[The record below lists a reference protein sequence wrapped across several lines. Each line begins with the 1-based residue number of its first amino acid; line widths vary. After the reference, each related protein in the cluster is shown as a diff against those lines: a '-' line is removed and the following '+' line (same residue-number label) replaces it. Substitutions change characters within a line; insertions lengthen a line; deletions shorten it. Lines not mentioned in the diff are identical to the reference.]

1 MRRATYDPTGGS
13 LPSAVKWLLIANGVV
28 FALQLLLSGALYE
41 LTGLRFVDLF
51 GLRPAW
57 VIERGWVWQV
67 LTYMFLHGGF
77 FHLLFNMFVLWM
89 FGTEIE
95 WLWGRRGFARYYIL
109 CGLGAAALS
118 FVFNYGSVVIG
129 ASGAVLGVL
138 LAFGMLFPNQYVY
151 IWFLLPIKAKYL
163 VAGLAVLEI
172 VYLFS
177 QPGGGP
183 NARPE
188 PADQILMAPRGDRAI
203 AQVGD
208 NVYLVTVPM
217 VGGEGLQV
225 SVLRPDNAP
234 VPVKRITKV
243 GGDFLGHAS
252 CQLALLRSRGE
263 LAHPNRRLAAS
274 LDDLVREP
282 LQPLAVARVERQRGQ
297 PI

>member
-28 FALQLLLSGALYE
+28 FGLQLLLSGPLYE

-67 LTYMFLHGGF
+67 LTYMFVHGGF

-95 WLWGRRGFARYYIL
+95 WLWGRREFARYYVL

-118 FVFNYGSVVIG
+118 FVFNYNSVVIG

-163 VAGLAVLEI
+163 VAGLAALEI

-177 QPGGGP
+177 QPGGGI
-183 NARPE
+183 AR
-188 PADQILMAPRGDRAI
+188 AAH
-203 AQVGD
+203 
-208 NVYLVTVPM
+208 
-217 VGGEGLQV
+217 VGGMLAGFLYLRYGRGASPLERYLKRWRRRHLELIDSGGGSRAEDPRLEGEIDRILDKI
-225 SVLRPDNAP
+225 SEHGLHSLTPEEEKILDEASRRR
-234 VPVKRITKV
+234 KR
-243 GGDFLGHAS
+243 D
-252 CQLALLRSRGE
+252 
-263 LAHPNRRLAAS
+263 
-274 LDDLVREP
+274 
-282 LQPLAVARVERQRGQ
+282 
-297 PI
+297 